1 MADTP
6 PTPAPAPAAPQAV
19 PLLLLLLHGHN
30 QLCALGKEREGET
43 GSWSR
48 GGIGKPV
55 KRFLGA
61 LRAAGK
67 AFINLFNLLDFIRRF
82 CARRDVSKPCCPL
95 CGNNNKNGTETT
107 AAAARHLHL
116 QRQLQNFYINKLKTC
131 Q

>member
-6 PTPAPAPAAPQAV
+6 PTPAPAAAAPQAV
-19 PLLLLLLHGHN
+19 PLLLHGHN
-30 QLCALGKEREGET
+30 QLCALGEREKEQAGV
-43 GSWSR
+43 G

-95 CGNNNKNGTETT
+95 CGNNKNNNKNETKEGT
-107 AAAARHLHL
+107 ARHP
-116 QRQLQNFYINKLKTC
+116 QQQLQNFYIHKLKTC